1 MKILP
6 QEIEVWYIIPAIRRD
21 MSKILVDEHK
31 LSYERTAEF
40 LEITKAAVSQYIN
53 NKRAAKI
60 RLHERALDEIRK
72 SCKKLVDEKSDV
84 ASEITRILDFI
95 RKNKLHCELCGKLIQ
110 GVLHDCNPIPYKP
123 VLVKVKESR

>member
-60 RLHERALDEIRK
+60 RLHDTLFLSLTYI
-72 SCKKLVDEKSDV
+72 
-84 ASEITRILDFI
+84 
-95 RKNKLHCELCGKLIQ
+95 
-110 GVLHDCNPIPYKP
+110 
-123 VLVKVKESR
+123 